1 MGSCL
6 SEQKRIVGKVDHLLS
21 FLDELEAR
29 LRKQEE
35 TATRPAESQA
45 AAVAG

>member
-6 SEQKRIVGKVDHLLS
+6 SEQKHIVGKVDHLLS
-21 FLDELEAR
+21 LLDELEAR

-35 TATRPAESQA
+35 TATRLAESLA
-45 AAVAG
+45 AAVAM